1 MFNINHCIYLAAM
14 GPILPQ
20 LSVIGKQI
28 GIPPDIM
35 GYITAVL
42 PVLYVLAKPL
52 VGFLADYFM
61 VSCIEIIEI
70 QLP

>member
-1 MFNINHCIYLAAM
+1 M

-28 GIPPDIM
+28 GIPPDVM

-61 VSCIEIIEI
+61 VSWV
-70 QLP
+70 

>member
-1 MFNINHCIYLAAM
+1 M

-61 VSCIEIIEI
+61 VSCIKIIEI